1 MSKHIVACRYSAAQ
15 AQQDLKGLRLCYSD
29 VARLNLQLLPRDD
42 VSFYTVDGDFIA
54 MFLTDIFTDAEQ
66 EERAIAYSHVDGGLR
81 NRPEIFGNLAR
92 QQLIRKDGE
101 FTDRVGVAP
110 EVLETA
116 GKSATFG
123 YYRYKN
129 SAPGVPDCRL
139 TAPTLERPHIY
150 SRILAI
156 EMKVTE
162 IYRAVLPDRYEEQ
175 MAYIDSILPAWK
187 TEGSAFTTSYALRNQ
202 PTAVHVDEFDIPTA
216 TGVITTVGNFT
227 GGEFCMP
234 EFGLAFDVQPS
245 DILFADVHRWHGNLP
260 RRSGD
265 RTSQVFFVRK
275 GMHECP

>member
-1 MSKHIVACRYSAAQ
+1 MIKHIGTSRYTAAQ
-15 AQQDLKGLRLCYSD
+15 AKDELKGLLLCYND
-29 VARLNLQLLPRDD
+29 VARLNLQLLPREDA
-42 VSFYTVDGDFIA
+42 SFYTPDGDFVA
-54 MFLTDIFTDAEQ
+54 MFLTDIFSGPEQ
-66 EERAIAYSHVDGGLR
+66 EQRAMAYSIIDGDLR
-81 NRPEIFGNLAR
+81 NRPEIFGKLAR
-92 QQLIRKDGE
+92 QQLFRKDGE

-110 EVLETA
+110 EVLATA
-116 GKSATFG
+116 GRAATFG

-129 SAPGVPDCRL
+129 SAPGVPDCRM
-139 TAPTLERPHIY
+139 TTPTLQRPQVY
-150 SRILAI
+150 SRILQV

-162 IYRAVLPDRYEEQ
+162 IYGAVLPVLYEQQ
-175 MAYIDSILPAWK
+175 MEYIDSILPAWK

-260 RRSGD
+260 RRSGN